1 MLSCDGL
8 KHFVVHTANASVES
22 VLMTPISA
30 HILLERGRVRHRD
43 QRAETLQKFHIQMI
57 GARHPPMIGVLPISC
72 VLALIW
78 AQEEN

>member
-1 MLSCDGL
+1 MLSSDGL
-8 KHFVVHTANASVES
+8 KHFECRASHT
-22 VLMTPISA
+22 VLMTPIFA
-30 HILLERGRVRHRD
+30 HILLDRGRVRHRD
-43 QRAETLQKFHIQMI
+43 QRAETLEKFLIRMI